1 MRDLLVILSLFG
13 AAIIISIIPIILTNL
28 DDFIYMFKKHT
39 HTKHTATYKPQPK
52 QTPIKTTHKTATVIT
67 KTNEWQ
73 VINKHGFSINK
84 MYECSSNGKNL
95 RCTMEYE
102 SWRIRMLHKMEMSG
116 LKSLDDMNVDPTK
129 PMKIEIEF
137 KLVRGSD
144 TDNPI
149 KSFIDTLVKYYGL
162 KDDNNFYVINA
173 SRDFTPARNYE
184 DGRIKFRIT
193 NIDKND
199 KGQITEVKI
208 IKEKIE
214 VPKTIIKEVE
224 VIKHVENKC
233 SDFNEKE
240 LSRLTIENKRKE
252 AKINE
257 LKKQLEAVS
266 KTVVEIPKEVVKEV
280 TVIKEVPKTIIKEVV
295 KEDNRYKI
303 LYEKYKIAYETLK
316 TEVDNRNTQINYNT
330 QSKFVK
336 TDTYRQQLERI
347 KQMKNSY

>member
-1 MRDLLVILSLFG
+1 MGLFILTTIALIVC
-13 AAIIISIIPIILTNL
+13 AAINIYDAKQYKEQKYYKSITKSNTDDKYDVKKTMKETKDNNIETN
-28 DDFIYMFKKHT
+28 
-39 HTKHTATYKPQPK
+39 
-52 QTPIKTTHKTATVIT
+52 T
-67 KTNEWQ
+67 KTNDWQ

-102 SWRIRMLHKMEMSG
+102 SWRIRMLHRMEMSG

-137 KLVRGSD
+137 KLVSGSD

-316 TEVDNRNTQINYNT
+316 AEVDNRNTQINYNT

>member
-1 MRDLLVILSLFG
+1 MATTIFLLLMALLVIV
-13 AAIIISIIPIILTNL
+13 IV
-28 DDFIYMFKKHT
+28 KKEIELKNKSYT
-39 HTKHTATYKPQPK
+39 QTKDAYDKYDVKKTMEEIKNNN
-52 QTPIKTTHKTATVIT
+52 IKTNT
-67 KTNEWQ
+67 KTNDWQ

-137 KLVRGSD
+137 KLVSGSD

-193 NIDKND
+193 NIDKNN
-199 KGQITEVKI
+199 KGEITEVKI

-224 VIKHVENKC
+224 VIKYVENKC

-257 LKKQLEAVS
+257 LKKQLEAAS

-280 TVIKEVPKTIIKEVV
+280 TVIKEVT
-295 KEDNRYKI
+295 KEDNRYKM
-303 LYEKYKIAYETLK
+303 LYEKYKTAYEALK
-316 TEVDNRNTQINYNT
+316 NEVDKSKNVQMNYSN
-330 QSKFVK
+330 QSKIIK
-336 TDTYRQQLERI
+336 TDAYKQQLEKI
-347 KQMKNSY
+347 NQMKKSY